1 MPVQSAVIDQLRQ
14 PLSSARP
21 DVFALGYEIGLMTL
35 ESFPALS
42 SVIFKVGASRA
53 IIMQTLITVTVA

>member
-1 MPVQSAVIDQLRQ
+1 
-14 PLSSARP
+14 
-21 DVFALGYEIGLMTL
+21 MTL

>member
-1 MPVQSAVIDQLRQ
+1 
-14 PLSSARP
+14 
-21 DVFALGYEIGLMTL
+21 MTL

-53 IIMQTLITVTVA
+53 IIMQTLITSHCSLRLRFTVGLLFSYVV